1 MPRTRTELER
11 DAKVD
16 EIVEAAVGRLREGGY
31 DALSVAGVAREL
43 GLAQN
48 AVYWYFPS
56 KDHLFVAA
64 VERMLRDVIAR
75 KPPRRRD
82 LERRVLWFVEQLD
95 AMRDVRAAMY
105 ERART
110 SEVVATFA
118 GRLQALWRRMLANVL
133 SSRVPEE
140 DLETTVEALLATI
153 QGVLLEERTPAER
166 ARVVSYALRRLV
178 PGATD

>member
-16 EIVEAAVGRLREGGY
+16 EILDAAARRLRERGY
-31 DALSVAGVAREL
+31 EGLSVVGLARDL

-64 VERMLRDVIAR
+64 VERMLREVVAR
-75 KPPRRRD
+75 KPPRQRS
-82 LERRVLWFVEQLD
+82 LERKVLWFVEQLD
-95 AMRDVRAAMY
+95 ALADVRAALY
-105 ERART
+105 ERARV

-118 GRLQALWRRMLANVL
+118 AELHAVWRRMLTNVL
-133 SSRVPEE
+133 EPVVGAD
-140 DLETTVEALLATI
+140 DLPVVVDALLATI
-153 QGVLLEERTPAER
+153 HGALLQDHTPEERRRLIAF
-166 ARVVSYALRRLV
+166 ALRRLA
-178 PGATD
+178 PAAS